1 MPQGTLPQVRHL
13 RTCDN
18 VPRILHGGASSPK
31 LVGRNPSWRGGAG
44 MAWRALRALEELGPV
59 AQALGSHGR
68 AGESSRQLRLD
79 PEDGSFEGQWGR
91 QR

>member
-1 MPQGTLPQVRHL
+1 
-13 RTCDN
+13 
-18 VPRILHGGASSPK
+18 
-31 LVGRNPSWRGGAG
+31 